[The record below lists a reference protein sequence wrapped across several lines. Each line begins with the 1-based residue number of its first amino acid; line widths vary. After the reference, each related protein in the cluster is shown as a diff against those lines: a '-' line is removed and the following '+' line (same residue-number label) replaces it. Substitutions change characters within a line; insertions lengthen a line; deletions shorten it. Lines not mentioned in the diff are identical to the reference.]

1 MRAVELFFLLFVVF
15 ILFLVHFLFF
25 FVSSFSSHRKSG
37 HGELPGDVD
46 GRARRLLATG
56 GAGLVLLLT
65 RNFNRGD
72 SGIGSAPVVIES
84 LLTSGSILLVLS
96 IGVII
101 EVRNTISRLEIL
113 QEVGNWLL
121 ALQKNLDQLRRKISV
136 LLTVER
142 SGDAFISDT
151 GSAT

>member
-1 MRAVELFFLLFVVF
+1 MFS
-15 ILFLVHFLFF
+15 FF
-25 FVSSFSSHRKSG
+25 FWCIFSFFRVFVLIASKSG

-46 GRARRLLATG
+46 DRARRLLGTG

-113 QEVGNWLL
+113 QEVGNRLL

-136 LLTVER
+136 LLAVER